1 MSELVSYVIPTY
13 NDSPDHLRQAVSSAL
28 NQTHPSVEVIVVDD
42 GSAVPVSSALI
53 RSDDRLRVIRQ
64 QNAGPAAARNA
75 GLAAAGGHVIVFL
88 DGDDWV
94 DAMHATESVSAL
106 YEPGVAVAVPAVAA
120 FGTADWSYR
129 SATGLRGPDIAFENQ
144 VPIGSAC
151 RRKDAELVGG
161 FDEGLYGGLHGGL
174 EDHEFWL
181 RLLLSTSGQT
191 ATLPTATLHYRRRP
205 GQRSERQY
213 TPEVTAA
220 TREAVLRNLDTAHL
234 PELCRGL
241 WKAAEREKALRHEVV
256 RDRLYLRPHAARL
269 RARLSRLTRVTR
281 RSRS

>member
-42 GSAVPVSSALI
+42 GSAVPVSSTLV

-94 DAMHATESVSAL
+94 DAMHATESVLAL
-106 YEPGVAVAVPAVAA
+106 HEPGVAVAVPAVAA

-151 RRKDAELVGG
+151 RRQDAELVGG
-161 FDEGLYGGLHGGL
+161 FDEGLHGGL

-191 ATLPTATLHYRRRP
+191 ATLPTATLHYRIRP

-241 WKAAEREKALRHEVV
+241 WKAAEREKALRHQVV
-256 RDRLYLRPHAARL
+256 LDRLYLRPHYARL
-269 RARLSRLTRVTR
+269 RAGVSALWGLR
-281 RSRS
+281 RGSRS

>member
-42 GSAVPVSSALI
+42 GSAAPVSCALI

-106 YEPGVAVAVPAVAA
+106 HEPGVAVAVPAVAA

-129 SATGLRGPDIAFENQ
+129 PATGLRGPDIAFENQ

-161 FDEGLYGGLHGGL
+161 FDEGLHGGL

-191 ATLPTATLHYRRRP
+191 ATLPTATLHYRIRP

-213 TPEVTAA
+213 IPEVTDA

-234 PELCRGL
+234 PELLG
-241 WKAAEREKALRHEVV
+241 
-256 RDRLYLRPHAARL
+256 
-269 RARLSRLTRVTR
+269 
-281 RSRS
+281 

>member
-129 SATGLRGPDIAFENQ
+129 PATGLRGPDIAFENQ
-144 VPIGSAC
+144 IPIGSAC

>member
-129 SATGLRGPDIAFENQ
+129 PATGLRGPDIAFENQ
-144 VPIGSAC
+144 IPIGSAC

-213 TPEVTAA
+213 TAEVTAA